1 MFLLLCLILF
11 IWGIAGLCSDYD
23 HEAEVRNARRD
34 AERRHKET
42 INTLR
47 SKGTTRITRT
57 IARDENGRIVA
68 QEVTED
74 FIPDMDEISEEDYE

>member
-34 AERRHKET
+34 AERRHREALEQQKNLPRT
-42 INTLR
+42 
-47 SKGTTRITRT
+47 KQGKKTTRY
-57 IARDENGRIVA
+57 IARDKDGRVIGK
-68 QEVTED
+68 EV
-74 FIPDMDEISEEDYE
+74 IEE